1 MKRTF
6 AQYEHSTIGFPRVV
20 LKWTEENGE
29 WQPPYVTIHGVIKPD
44 LYGWERYT
52 RPQNNPEHALARFD
66 DWVRKR
72 FSEDASV
79 QG

>member
-6 AQYEHSTIGFPRVV
+6 AQYEHSTIGFPHVK
-20 LKWTEENGE
+20 LKWAEENGE
-29 WQPPYVTIHGVIKPD
+29 WQTPYVTIHGVIKPG
-44 LYGWERYT
+44 LYGWEGHT
-52 RPQNNPEHALARFD
+52 RPQNNPEHALSQFD
-66 DWVRKR
+66 AWVLER